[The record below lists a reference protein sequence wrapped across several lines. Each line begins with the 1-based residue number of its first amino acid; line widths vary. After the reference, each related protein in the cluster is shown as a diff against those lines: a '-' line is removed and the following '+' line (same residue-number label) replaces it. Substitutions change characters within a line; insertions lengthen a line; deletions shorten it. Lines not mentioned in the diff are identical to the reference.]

1 MGSSAYEIILQ
12 CLKHSCFKI
21 EERAI
26 MRFPLSCKTGE
37 SVISWHIQE
46 LFSISVDSEKCFS
59 FLGTKGLFAGFL
71 QNVLWVNLAQ
81 WAEGGK
87 MWKSHW

>member
-1 MGSSAYEIILQ
+1 MS
-12 CLKHSCFKI
+12 
-21 EERAI
+21 
-26 MRFPLSCKTGE
+26 FPLSCKTGE
-37 SVISWHIQE
+37 SVISWHIQA

-81 WAEGGK
+81 WAEGEKNVEVTLIDK
-87 MWKSHW
+87 MELSTFFVVH